1 MRREP
6 EVREPFSRR
15 LTVARKKNPRIAR
28 KQEGRKSFLTAA
40 ARYL

>member
-6 EVREPFSRR
+6 EVRELFSRR
-15 LTVARKKNPRIAR
+15 LNSASKKDPRIAR
-28 KQEGRKSFLTAA
+28 EQEGRKIFLTAA